1 MKIINSDTARVRPS
15 ILVHGLTGGGKSTFA
30 ETGGTPLVI
39 LTEIKAESVLK
50 QVNPAAVGLV
60 PESLDDLEHL
70 FEMLGRPEK
79 MAKFDRIIL
88 DSFTELTLAIPRWIK
103 AKAGQTG
110 TLVKLEL
117 SEFGHLRDYAL
128 ALVKAIQL
136 TGLPSVIIVRST
148 SKRVGLSERI
158 VPDGMGKSVEELPGK
173 LLPTAEARF
182 DSELGYL
189 IDTTPADHSQ
199 RCGLPWLPQVYQ
211 GSCLDYLALIEA
223 GPQGNQTTTTAPAT
237 APQVSAS
244 PVAKVEPRAAAPEA
258 PMGAVQPAAQG
269 AQAPAPSPAWVDL
282 LTRYAAAIVHMDE
295 KDRKACITEWET
307 HYEQDQAETMAK
319 LEQHLAEITRPVG
332 IDPEAQPEAYKAG
345 FGAMATE
352 MLADKQAAAKGK
364 EHTQAVTDFVDGV
377 SPEVAKGEDVN
388 ALLDACA
395 AAKVD
400 HDCLWRYAIDK
411 QQAKP
416 AKDGSKNWS
425 SLSKT
430 FTHTVEGQLKGANR
444 VAFCS
449 WLSKTYAVKK

>member
-1 MKIINSDTARVRPS
+1 MKVIDSKTARVRPS
-15 ILVHGLTGGGKSTFA
+15 ILVHGMTGGGKSTFA

-199 RCGLPWLPQVYQ
+199 RCGLPWLPQVFQ

-223 GPQGNQTTTTAPAT
+223 GPQGGKQEPPPQKTPAL
-237 APQVSAS
+237 AL
-244 PVAKVEPRAAAPEA
+244 
-258 PMGAVQPAAQG
+258 MPAAVVPMLEKAMDKVG
-269 AQAPAPSPAWVDL
+269 IPPAPDPAWVDL
-282 LTRYAAAIVHMDE
+282 LTRYAASIVHMDE

-307 HYEQDQAETMAK
+307 YYEQDQAETMAK
-319 LEQHLAEITRPVG
+319 LEQLLAEIARPVG

-352 MLADKQAAAKGK
+352 MLADKQDAAKAK

-377 SPEVAKGEDVN
+377 SPEVAKGEDIN
-388 ALLDACA
+388 ALLDACT

-416 AKDGSKNWS
+416 AKDGSKNWP

-430 FTHTVEGQLKGANR
+430 FTTTVEGQLKGANR